1 MIHRVVQA
9 ALRQRFLV
17 LMMTAFITVAG
28 IISFQRMPVD
38 AYPDLSPP
46 MVELITQWP
55 GHAAEEV
62 ERLVTLPL
70 EIEMNGVPHM
80 VVMRSISLYG
90 LSDIRMTFAEDT
102 NDYFARQVV
111 FERIGQAQLPAGV
124 TPDMAPLF
132 SPSGLVY
139 RYVLESPDRSPQ
151 ELKTIEDWVV
161 ERAYRSVPGVAD
173 DSGFGGTTMQYQV
186 LLDPARIYG
195 YHLTV
200 PQVMNALAANN
211 SNAGG
216 GFYSQGGQFY
226 YVRGIGL
233 VRSTEDIGNT
243 VVGANHGVPIRVRDV
258 GEVTI
263 GHAPRLGEFGYEKN
277 NDAVEGVILMRRGE
291 QTQNVLKGVEAKTEQ
306 LNRQIL
312 PPDVKVHPFYD
323 RSELV
328 KLTTDTVENNLLRG
342 MVLVLIV
349 LIFFLVSFRA
359 AIIVA
364 LTIPLALL
372 FSFIVLHAHDVAAN
386 LLSIGAIDFGI
397 VIDGTVVMME
407 NIYREL
413 ALREGQEYNLNEV
426 ILAAARDVDRP
437 IFYSVA
443 VIIAGYLPIYALTG
457 PSGKLFHP
465 MAETMSFALIGALIL
480 TLTLVPVLASYWFKK
495 GVHERPNRAYEW
507 MKAKYAKQLDWALD
521 RPKTTMV
528 IATVI
533 FGATLLLIPFIGG
546 EFMPHLDEGALWVR
560 ATMPYTIS
568 FDEASKIAPQ
578 IRQILMSY
586 PQVTVVASELGR
598 PDDGT
603 DPTGFFNCE
612 FYVGLKPYKDKA
624 WSGDI
629 STKEELIASVDKKLR
644 TFPGI
649 IFNYTQPA
657 EDAVDEALTGLK
669 SSLAVKVYG
678 GDLQVLQD
686 KAIQI
691 KNILSKVPGFTELT
705 VVRELGQPSLLIDV
719 DREKIARYGVNV
731 ADVEAVIEAAVG
743 GQAVTQVIQGEKLFD
758 LVVRMQPQFRSS
770 AHDIG
775 NLLVGTPDGQQIPL
789 SQLADI
795 KQGNGASFIYR
806 ENNSRYIGVQ
816 YSIEGRDLE
825 RAVRDGQAAVNKA
838 VVLPAGYRMEW
849 GGEYSLFLAAKAQLN
864 VIGPIAVVIIFMILF
879 ALYGNFK
886 FPVTIA
892 LGVIMTEPVG
902 ALLALKLTDT
912 PFSVSS
918 VLGLLA
924 LLGVSVETAVILVS
938 YINKLRQEGM
948 DIRSATR
955 EASLLRLRPIM
966 MTALVACLGLL
977 PAALSTGIGSDTQ
990 RPFAIVIV
998 AGLVSRLFIGFFVN
1012 PVLYQLV
1019 AREGDVL
1026 QVLNTGA
1033 RSRFGTPQA
1042 HSQFGYWVCPLCIR
1056 SHLLFIDRSICPC

>member
-1 MIHRVVQA
+1 MIHRIVQA

-17 LMMTAFITVAG
+17 LMLSAAMAVAG
-28 IISFQRMPVD
+28 VISFRRMPVD

-46 MVELITQWP
+46 QVELITQWP

-70 EIEMNGVPHM
+70 ELELNGVPR
-80 VVMRSISLYG
+80 VTYMRSISLYG
-90 LSDIRMTFAEDT
+90 LSDIILTFDEGT
-102 NDYFARQVV
+102 HDYFARQVV
-111 FERIGQAQLPAGV
+111 FERMSQASLPTGI
-124 TPDMAPLF
+124 TPSMAPLF

-139 RYVLESPDRSPQ
+139 RYVIESPDRSPQ
-151 ELKTIEDWVV
+151 ELKTFEDWVI
-161 ERAYRSVPGVAD
+161 ERAYRSVHGVAD
-173 DSGFGGTTMQYQV
+173 DSGFGGTVMQYQV
-186 LLDPARIYG
+186 LLDPARLYG

-200 PQVMNALAANN
+200 PQIINSLTANN

-226 YVRGIGL
+226 YVRGLGL
-233 VRSTEDIGNT
+233 VRNTEDIGDI
-243 VVGANHGVPIRVRDV
+243 VVGANNGVPIRVKDIGTVEV
-258 GEVTI
+258 GY
-263 GHAPRLGEFGYEKN
+263 APRLGEFGYEKN
-277 NDAVEGVILMRRGE
+277 NDAVEGVILMLRGE
-291 QTQNVLKGVEAKTEQ
+291 QTQNVLKAVEAKTDE
-306 LNRQIL
+306 LNRNIL
-312 PPDVKVHPFYD
+312 PPDVKIHPYYD

-328 KLTTDTVENNLLRG
+328 KLTTDTVEANLLRG

-349 LIFFLVSFRA
+349 LILFLVSFRA

-364 LTIPLALL
+364 LTIPLSLL
-372 FSFIVLHAHDVAAN
+372 FAFIVLHAHDGAAN

-397 VIDGTVVMME
+397 IIDGTVVMVE

-413 ALREGQEYNLNEV
+413 ALRHGQTYSLTDV
-426 ILAAARDVDRP
+426 ILTAAKDVDRP

-443 VIIAGYLPIYALTG
+443 VILAGYLPIYALSG

-465 MAETMSFALIGALIL
+465 MAETMSFALVGALIL
-480 TLTLVPVLASYWFKK
+480 TLTLVPILCSYWFKK
-495 GVHERPNRAYEW
+495 GVREPSNRLYEW
-507 MKAKYAKQLDWALD
+507 MKRVYAGQLDWSLA
-521 RPKTTMV
+521 RPKLTML
-528 IATVI
+528 IAVLI
-533 FGATLLLIPFIGG
+533 FGATLLLVPYIGG

-568 FDEASKIAPQ
+568 FEEASKIAPQ
-578 IRQILMSY
+578 IRDILKSY

-612 FYVGLKPYKDKA
+612 FYVGLKPYKDSA
-624 WSGDI
+624 WSG
-629 STKEELIASVDKKLR
+629 SAGTKPELIKSINDKLSA
-644 TFPGI
+644 FPGI

-678 GDLQVLQD
+678 EDLNVLQD

-691 KNILSKVPGFTELT
+691 KNRLSKIPGFTDLT

-719 DREKIARYGVNV
+719 DRDKIARYGINV
-731 ADVEAVIEAAVG
+731 ADVEAVVSAAVG
-743 GQAVTQVIQGEKLFD
+743 GQAATQVIQGEKLFD

-770 AHDIG
+770 AHEIG
-775 NLLVGTPDGQQIPL
+775 ELLVGTPDGKQIPL
-789 SQLADI
+789 SELASI

-825 RAVRDGQAAVNKA
+825 RAVRDGQDAVNKA
-838 VVLPAGYRMEW
+838 VTLPQGYWLNW
-849 GGEYSLFLAAKAQLN
+849 GGEYSQFLEAKSQL
-864 VIGPIAVVIIFMILF
+864 VLIGPLALVIIFLILF

-892 LGVIMTEPVG
+892 LGVILTEPVG
-902 ALLALKLTDT
+902 ALLALKLTGT

-948 DIRSATR
+948 DIPTATR

-977 PAALSTGIGSDTQ
+977 PAAIATGIGSDTQ
-990 RPFAIVIV
+990 KPFAIVIV
-998 AGLVSRLFIGFFVN
+998 AGLISRLFIGFFVN
-1012 PVLYQLV
+1012 PVLYMMV
-1019 AREGDVL
+1019 AREGDIL
-1026 QVLNTGA
+1026 QV
-1033 RSRFGTPQA
+1033 
-1042 HSQFGYWVCPLCIR
+1042 
-1056 SHLLFIDRSICPC
+1056 